1 MIVNDPSLV
10 MLAFR
15 QAHRRARTP
24 RARRAVSRA
33 YNTWAEGLQGPA
45 SGSVASTAAMA
56 CANEYG
62 VEGLFLAGVAD
73 VAAAVATTAVEDDT
87 GRELDQAEQAFVE
100 TAAQQATA
108 RATDSDASWSAWV
121 QSLVGKAST
130 EAYNA
135 AVTAATA
142 VRDAALAAQQQALD
156 AAKDAAV
163 EVTELVTAPARDL
176 GAASK
181 TAATTGTIVAVGL
194 LALGGLWLW
203 NQQNRKG

>member
-73 VAAAVATTAVEDDT
+73 VAAAAAAAAVEDDA
-87 GRELDQAEQAFVE
+87 GRDLNQTEQAFVE
-100 TAAQQATA
+100 AVAQQAAA
-108 RATDSDASWSAWV
+108 RAADSDASWSAWLN
-121 QSLVGKAST
+121 SLVSKTSAEAHKA
-130 EAYNA
+130 AVNA
-135 AVTAATA
+135 AAA
-142 VRDAALAAQQQALD
+142 VRDTVLAAQRQALE
-156 AAKDAAV
+156 AATDVA
-163 EVTELVTAPARDL
+163 EMVTQPARDL

-181 TAATTGTIVAVGL
+181 TAATTGTVVAVGL
-194 LALGGLWLW
+194 LALGGFWLW
-203 NQQNRKG
+203 SQQGSKSRKG